1 MIVEVLIRVFF
12 LICTAAL
19 GWGAG
24 YILKL
29 SSKEISSL
37 LVYVISPFVI
47 FVSILQSPA
56 DWTYFAYSLGAL
68 LTASVAAFLAYG
80 LARMIWSDGRV
91 NLFSFA
97 AGTGNT
103 GYFALPLAF
112 ALFNAQQIAI
122 AVLSS
127 SVLIS
132 MSLLLDILLPRRV
145 HSKQQ
150 IVCRK

>member
-37 LVYVISPFVI
+37 LVYLISPFVI
-47 FVSILQSPA
+47 FISILQSPA

-91 NLFSFA
+91 NLFH
-97 AGTGNT
+97 
-103 GYFALPLAF
+103 L
-112 ALFNAQQIAI
+112 QQVQKYRIFCI
-122 AVLSS
+122 TPCICTV
-127 SVLIS
+127 
-132 MSLLLDILLPRRV
+132 
-145 HSKQQ
+145 
-150 IVCRK
+150 